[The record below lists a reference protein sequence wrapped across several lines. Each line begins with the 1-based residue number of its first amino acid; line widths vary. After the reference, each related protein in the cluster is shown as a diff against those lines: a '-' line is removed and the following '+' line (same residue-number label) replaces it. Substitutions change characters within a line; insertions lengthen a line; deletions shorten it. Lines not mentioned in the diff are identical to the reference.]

1 MAIDYPDILGE
12 LIDAPKRFEV
22 DGLQYV
28 GAFEPKQINIGE
40 TSNLQ
45 LYLQNTLN
53 VPLTIQIRSIVPQT
67 GRIRARPLLSLGSS
81 QIELT
86 MDKAEAGLLTIPVTT
101 AKDVVSGNHQLGVA
115 VKVKRSKNAVTVR
128 RPKAK
133 DPLASLPFE
142 NKAGLKLV
150 SVIGTS
156 YSLKNGKMAKFP
168 VSVSST
174 QGDVQTESRS
184 LKHSYQKLWTVDMVQ
199 YQHEAQ
205 KEINKIRPKIIND
218 LKIEPLFVA
227 LYVENNQ
234 RFSDV
239 GLPLRPGEAIALAKL
254 LTYTVHY
261 FLKRGDLQDGLL
273 CPIWERALVN
283 EFPGADTI
291 ELFKVVGYS
300 HILRLSIAFSF
311 GMVAKVFG
319 RQPWTEEERQ
329 GVMNYLV
336 DTLDEGSPL
345 ELDFLYLPLMMGALN
360 VVRKVRLPDEDV
372 AHTAQLIKAARK
384 ARQDLFIDKEMK
396 EANDIYTMLLKKA
409 TMKK

>member
-12 LIDAPKRFEV
+12 YVDAPKRFEV

-28 GAFEPKQINIGE
+28 GSFEPKQINIGE

-53 VPLTIQIRSIVPQT
+53 APLTIHIRSIVPQT
-67 GRIRARPLLSLGSS
+67 GRIRTRPLLSLGASH
-81 QIELT
+81 IELT
-86 MDKAEAGLLTIPVTT
+86 MAKAEVGLLTIPVTT
-101 AKDVVSGNHQLGVA
+101 AKDVVSGNHQLGVEI
-115 VKVKRSKNAVTVR
+115 KVKHSKDAVTVR
-128 RPKAK
+128 RSKAK

-142 NKAGLKLV
+142 NRAGLKLV
-150 SVIGTS
+150 SVVGTS
-156 YSLKNGKMAKFP
+156 YSLKNGKKAKFP
-168 VSVSST
+168 MSVSST
-174 QGDVQTESRS
+174 QADVQAETRS
-184 LKHSYQKLWTVDMVQ
+184 LEHSYQKLWTVEMVKH
-199 YQHEAQ
+199 QHEAQ
-205 KEINKIRPKIIND
+205 REINKIRPQIINN

-227 LYVENNQ
+227 LYVENKQ

-254 LTYTVHY
+254 LTYTAHY

-273 CPIWERALVN
+273 CPIWERALIN
-283 EFPGADTI
+283 EFPTTDTI

-311 GMVAKVFG
+311 GMIAKVFG
-319 RQPWTEEERQ
+319 KQPWTEEERQ
-329 GVMNYLV
+329 GVMNYLI

-345 ELDFLYLPLMMGALN
+345 EPDFLYLPLMMGALN

-372 AHTAQLIKAARK
+372 AHTVQLIKAAKK
-384 ARQDLFIDKEMK
+384 ARQDLFIDEEMK
-396 EANDIYTMLLKKA
+396 EADDIYTKLLKKA

>member
-1 MAIDYPDILGE
+1 MAVDYPDILGE
-12 LIDAPKRFEV
+12 YVDAPKRFEV

-40 TSNLQ
+40 TSNLK

-53 VPLTIQIRSIVPQT
+53 TSLTVHIRSIVPQT
-67 GRIRARPLLSLGSS
+67 GRIRTRPLLSLGASH
-81 QIELT
+81 IELT
-86 MDKAEAGLLTIPVTT
+86 MDKAEVGLLTIPVTT
-101 AKDVVSGNHQLGVA
+101 AKDVVSGNHQLGVEIRVKHSKEA
-115 VKVKRSKNAVTVR
+115 VKVRK
-128 RPKAK
+128 PKAK
-133 DPLASLPFE
+133 DPLAALPFE

-150 SVIGTS
+150 SVVGTS
-156 YSLKNGKMAKFP
+156 YSLKNGKKAKFP
-168 VSVSST
+168 MSVSAAQSDAPAKA
-174 QGDVQTESRS
+174 QS
-184 LKHSYQKLWTVDMVQ
+184 LKHSYQKLWTIEKAQ
-199 YQHEAQ
+199 HQHEAQ
-205 KEINKIRPKIIND
+205 RAINKIRPQIIND

-227 LYVENNQ
+227 LYVENKQ
-234 RFSDV
+234 RFADV

-254 LTYTVHY
+254 LTYTAHF

-273 CPIWERALVN
+273 CPIWERALIN
-283 EFPGADTI
+283 EFPTADTI

-311 GMVAKVFG
+311 GLIAKIVG
-319 RQPWTEEERQ
+319 KHPWTEEERQ

-360 VVRKVRLPDEDV
+360 VVRKVRLPDEDT

-384 ARQDLFIDKEMK
+384 ARQDLFIDEEMK
-396 EANDIYTMLLKKA
+396 EADDIYTMLLKKA